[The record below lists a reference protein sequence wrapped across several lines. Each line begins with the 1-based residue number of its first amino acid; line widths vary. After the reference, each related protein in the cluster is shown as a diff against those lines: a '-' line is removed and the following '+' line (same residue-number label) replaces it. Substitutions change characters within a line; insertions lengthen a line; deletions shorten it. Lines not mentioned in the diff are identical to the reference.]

1 MLSCSRPYGFH
12 PSPEKAQRQGLGT
25 LWSIVAWAPAPQH
38 SRPSSSCGVNT
49 KGTGGHHQRGDPRA
63 LRKNVTSAAKAE
75 TNYISWFSLVPSIC
89 FKCIRSMYTVG
100 RWFLGERTAH
110 QKNVWS
116 GRSSS
121 PSPKQVPASLVPQAA
136 TSPTKLAEAPQ
147 IPGVTNCLLS
157 LSSAPGIRSS
167 SRACR
172 AKPKEVP

>member
-1 MLSCSRPYGFH
+1 MQPTIWFSPITRE
-12 PSPEKAQRQGLGT
+12 SPETGTCYSLEHCGLGT
-25 LWSIVAWAPAPQH
+25 C
-38 SRPSSSCGVNT
+38 PSAFRAFLFLRGEHKGNWRSSPEGGSQGSEEKRDQCG
-49 KGTGGHHQRGDPRA
+49 KGR
-63 LRKNVTSAAKAE
+63 N
-75 TNYISWFSLVPSIC
+75 TNYVSWFSLVPSIC
-89 FKCIRSMYTVG
+89 FKCICSTYTVG

-121 PSPKQVPASLVPQAA
+121 PSLKQVPTSLVPQAA

-157 LSSAPGIRSS
+157 VSSAPGIRSS